1 MKSHN
6 RLFQYPVHRPLTEL
20 EQSLHL
26 RQGQRLNL
34 EPLPQLAVIK
44 LNSTFLELA
53 EYEYNWRGLIT
64 WFCAFALV
72 ILGGGIGYA
81 IAVDLMARFG
91 FTQTATIPP
100 WWSLLCGVVLW
111 SLSVSLFTYVLRL
124 ESFSHTHY
132 PIRFNRKTRKVYAFR
147 PNGLHLVANWDDL
160 FISLLRNPVWD
171 EWTLMA
177 HVMDKDKKTV
187 LASFTLPATETL
199 TPQDLNPAYTHNNTV
214 FRQEDCLRG
223 HWEFIRR
230 YMEEGPEDLHH
241 RVKFCMPIAER
252 RETFRF
258 GVERLFANLSGM
270 PKIVILALS
279 PIILLASPFRAFAM
293 RTSRVPVWPVE
304 IDGECPIANGDP
316 YAIEG
321 DDRGEKVKVF
331 KKTKADA
338 DAQKQGQQR
347 EAMSKKQA
355 SRRKA
360 R

>member
-1 MKSHN
+1 M
-6 RLFQYPVHRPLTEL
+6 TER

-26 RQGQRLNL
+26 KQAQRLNL
-34 EPLPQLAVIK
+34 EPRPQLAVIK

-53 EYEYNWRGLIT
+53 DVDYNWRGLIT
-64 WFCAFALV
+64 WFCAFAIA
-72 ILGGGIGYA
+72 ILGGGIGYVA
-81 IAVDLMARFG
+81 IEQALGAASLGKVGAV
-91 FTQTATIPP
+91 TP
-100 WWSLLCGVVLW
+100 WWSVALEVLVACLAALLF
-111 SLSVSLFTYVLRL
+111 SIPLRL

-132 PIRFNRKTRKVYAFR
+132 PIRFNRQTRKVYAFR
-147 PNGLHLVANWDDL
+147 PNGKHLVAYWDDL
-160 FISLLRNPVWD
+160 FISLHHNPVWD

-214 FRQEDCLRG
+214 FRKEDCLRG

-258 GVERLFANLSGM
+258 GVERLFANLSSM

-279 PIILLASPFRAFAM
+279 PIILLVSPFRAFAM

-304 IDGECPIANGDP
+304 IDNECLITNGDP

-321 DDRGEKVKVF
+321 DVRGEKVKVF
-331 KKTKADA
+331 KKIKADA
-338 DAQKQGQQR
+338 GVQKQDQQR
-347 EAMSKKQA
+347 EATNKKPA
-355 SRRKA
+355 NRSKA